1 MAADTALVCTK
12 EPFREPNV
20 PRKMCAEAPAAGSAL
35 VRLQL
40 AAADVAPRRAVRRYS
55 LASCRR
61 TRSFPTASSTC
72 TSASFTRCAPGAAT
86 THKRLATSVAAH
98 AARLRCARPCRTRV
112 PAATAVC
119 ARQVEDKG
127 KQVAGDA
134 AADQRMARKPAA
146 DGVLDPRL
154 VPVPRLSAPLAA
166 AALLGDAE
174 ERQAALA
181 RAGRQQPLQHVRDVQ
196 PEAERVHGPLWCGA
210 RA

>member
-1 MAADTALVCTK
+1 
-12 EPFREPNV
+12 
-20 PRKMCAEAPAAGSAL
+20 
-35 VRLQL
+35 
-40 AAADVAPRRAVRRYS
+40 
-55 LASCRR
+55 
-61 TRSFPTASSTC
+61 
-72 TSASFTRCAPGAAT
+72 
-86 THKRLATSVAAH
+86 
-98 AARLRCARPCRTRV
+98 V